1 MARKFHL
8 VIDRVE
14 RFPETESLY
23 RTFAA
28 HAARTP
34 HAVAITDGSEQ
45 ISYAQLDRAA
55 AEYRHGLRGCG
66 VEAGDLVGI
75 SLARGWEVMAA
86 ILAVLSHGCGYVPL
100 DPAYPRERLRFMTED
115 SGIRTVIADG
125 TADGLLPGELSRV
138 HRVAG
143 ARAGQLEPP
152 AACLAD
158 TPAYVIYTSGSTGVP
173 KGVPVT
179 ESAILAL
186 FGACVDGL
194 FAFGPDDVWSHFFSD
209 CFDFAVWEMWG
220 ALLFGGRLVIVPAK
234 AARNP
239 AAFLDLLAHERI
251 TVLNQVPSFFK
262 YLVRAYE
269 RSAVEL
275 ALRYVIFGGE
285 PLDRVSVRRW
295 MQLRPG
301 AEALV
306 NMYGIT
312 ETTVHVTYG
321 RLEAEHVAEDIG
333 GTWIGRPLPH
343 LKLALLDARGVEV
356 PAGDVGE
363 IQVAGAGVAGVYLGR
378 PELTAERFRRL
389 DLDGVERVWYRTGD
403 LARQRPDGS
412 YEYLGRNDR
421 QVNLRGFRIELGEIE
436 AVLRS
441 HAHVVDAV
449 AAVED
454 ASPRES
460 LLVAY
465 IVTADSVNASEQLHQ
480 ELLGHCAAQLP
491 VHMVPGQIVT
501 LPGMPL
507 TASGKLDRARLRA
520 SRSAT
525 GGPSARAS
533 AQDR

>member
-1 MARKFHL
+1 M
-8 VIDRVE
+8 IDRLE
-14 RFPETESLY
+14 RLPEIESLY

-34 HAVAITDGSEQ
+34 HAVAITDGPEQ
-45 ISYAQLDRAA
+45 ISYAQLNRAA
-55 AEYRHGLRGCG
+55 AEYRYGLRECG
-66 VEAGDLVGI
+66 VQAGELVGI
-75 SLARGWEVMAA
+75 GLSRGWEVVAA

-115 SGIRTVIADG
+115 SGIRTVITDE
-125 TADGLLPGELSRV
+125 TAAGLLPGELSRV
-138 HRVAG
+138 HRVPG
-143 ARAGQLEPP
+143 AGQLEPP
-152 AACLAD
+152 ATRLAD

-173 KGVPVT
+173 KGVPVP
-179 ESAILAL
+179 ESAVLAL
-186 FGACVDGL
+186 FSACINGP
-194 FAFGPDDVWSHFFSD
+194 FAFGPDDAWSHFFSD

-262 YLVRAYE
+262 HLVRAYE
-269 RSAVEL
+269 RTAVEL

-295 MQLRPG
+295 MQLRPD

-321 RLEAEHVAEDIG
+321 RLKAEHVAEDTG
-333 GTWIGRPLPH
+333 GTWIGRPLRH

-356 PAGDVGE
+356 PVGDVGE
-363 IQVAGAGVAGVYLGR
+363 IQVAGAGVAGAYLGR

-412 YEYLGRNDR
+412 YEYLGRDDR
-421 QVNLRGFRIELGEIE
+421 QVNLRGFRIELGEVE

-454 ASPRES
+454 ALPRES

-480 ELLGHCAAQLP
+480 ELLDHCAAQLP
-491 VHMVPGQIVT
+491 VHMVPGQLVT

-520 SRSAT
+520 FLGAT
-525 GGPSARAS
+525 GGSSAQAS

>member
-1 MARKFHL
+1 M
-8 VIDRVE
+8 IDSTE
-14 RFPETESLY
+14 RFLETESLY
-23 RTFAA
+23 WTFAT

-34 HAVAITDGSEQ
+34 HAVAITDGSKQ
-45 ISYAQLDRAA
+45 ITYAQLDQAA
-55 AEYRHGLRGCG
+55 AEYRHGLQECG
-66 VEAGDLVGI
+66 VRAGDLVGI
-75 SLARGWEVMAA
+75 SVARGWKVMAA

-115 SGIRTVIADG
+115 SGIRTVIADE
-125 TADGLLPGELSRV
+125 TASGLLPGQLSRV
-138 HRVAG
+138 YRVAG
-143 ARAGQLEPP
+143 ARAGQLEQPP
-152 AACLAD
+152 AACLTD

-173 KGVPVT
+173 KGVPVA
-179 ESAILAL
+179 ESAVLAL
-186 FGACVDGL
+186 FSACADDR
-194 FAFGPDDVWSHFFSD
+194 FAFGPEDVWSHFFSY

-239 AAFLDLLAHERI
+239 AAFLDLLARERI

-269 RSAVEL
+269 RVPVEL

-285 PLDRVSVRRW
+285 SLDRVSVRRW

-301 AEALV
+301 AEALI

-343 LKLALLDARGVEV
+343 LKLALLDARGIEV

-363 IQVAGAGVAGVYLGR
+363 IQVAGAGVAGAYLGR

-389 DLDGVERVWYRTGD
+389 NLDGVERTWYRTGD
-403 LARQRPDGS
+403 LAKQLPDGS

-436 AVLRS
+436 AVLRG
-441 HAHVVDAV
+441 HAHVLDAV

-454 ASPRES
+454 IPPRES

-465 IVTADSVNASEQLHQ
+465 IVTVDSVNASEHVQR
-480 ELLGHCAAQLP
+480 ELLDHCAARLP
-491 VHMVPGQIVT
+491 AHMVPSQIVP
-501 LPGMPL
+501 LSDMPL
-507 TASGKLDRARLRA
+507 TASGKLDRARLPALRN
-520 SRSAT
+520 AT
-525 GGPSARAS
+525 GRPSARAS